1 MECLSLKHR
10 DQQLVKLLR
19 PLVTS
24 RTSIRMM
31 QYQTII
37 YYLPNYPE
45 VLSSYHEVDKDFIPL
60 RDETLEKIWGGGGE
74 GQKKF

>member
-1 MECLSLKHR
+1 
-10 DQQLVKLLR
+10 
-19 PLVTS
+19 
-24 RTSIRMM
+24 MM

-60 RDETLEKIWGGGGE
+60 RDETLEKILGGGGE
-74 GQKKF
+74 GAEADLNHLNCF